1 MKNKIILGL
10 VLLCVMACTVLVFH
24 LIFDE
29 HTKLFYINV
38 ITTCFAEVILLAN
51 IPLLSSEKLLTFKNA
66 ASSTI
71 LDVYAVVLFLW
82 TVVYSAFI
90 EDESGYKTLYIGM
103 LIISVIFI
111 IALGVVELGGN
122 FMQKEEESL
131 QQTAASKKVYL
142 LSLNNYFLDIQEI
155 LSPFSSDWKDD
166 VLRTLKVTLDK
177 IYTIPS
183 EKLERSEMVVSEMNQ
198 RMKEIKGLFS
208 SLPDNADDTQRSQIT
223 RKIDLFKNY
232 ITTIKSS
239 L

>member
-1 MKNKIILGL
+1 MKSKIISGL
-10 VLLCVMACTVLVFH
+10 VLLCVIVCTIVVFH

-38 ITTCFAEVILLAN
+38 ITTCFAEAILLAN
-51 IPLLSSEKLLTFKNA
+51 IPLLSSKRLLTFKNA

-71 LDVYAVVLFLW
+71 LDAYAVVLFLW
-82 TVVYSAFI
+82 TVVCSAFI

-103 LIISVIFI
+103 LIISVIFV

-142 LSLNNYFLDIQEI
+142 LSLTNYFLDIQEI
-155 LSPFSSDWKDD
+155 LSPFHSDWKDD
-166 VLRTLKVTLDK
+166 VLRNLKVTLDK
-177 IYTIPS
+177 ISMIPT
-183 EKLERSEMVVSEMNQ
+183 EKLERNEMVISEMNQ
-198 RMKEIKGLFS
+198 RMEEIKGLFS
-208 SLPDNADDTQRSQIT
+208 SLPDNADDTRRSQIT

-232 ITTIKSS
+232 VTTIKSS

>member
-1 MKNKIILGL
+1 M
-10 VLLCVMACTVLVFH
+10 
-24 LIFDE
+24 
-29 HTKLFYINV
+29 
-38 ITTCFAEVILLAN
+38 
-51 IPLLSSEKLLTFKNA
+51 
-66 ASSTI
+66 
-71 LDVYAVVLFLW
+71 
-82 TVVYSAFI
+82 
-90 EDESGYKTLYIGM
+90 
-103 LIISVIFI
+103 
-111 IALGVVELGGN
+111 
-122 FMQKEEESL
+122 

-155 LSPFSSDWKDD
+155 LSPFSSDWKDN

-198 RMKEIKGLFS
+198 RMEEIKGLFS

>member
-1 MKNKIILGL
+1 MRSKIISGL
-10 VLLCVMACTVLVFH
+10 VLLCVIACTIVVFH

-51 IPLLSSEKLLTFKNA
+51 IPLLSSKRLLTFKNA

-82 TVVYSAFI
+82 TVVCSAFI

-103 LIISVIFI
+103 LIISVIFV

-131 QQTAASKKVYL
+131 QQTAASKKAYL
-142 LSLNNYFLDIQEI
+142 LSLTNYFLDIQEI
-155 LSPFSSDWKDD
+155 LSPFHSDWKDD
-166 VLRTLKVTLDK
+166 VLRNLKVTLDK
-177 IYTIPS
+177 LSMIPT
-183 EKLERSEMVVSEMNQ
+183 EKLERNEMVISEMNQ
-198 RMKEIKGLFS
+198 RMEEIKGLFS
-208 SLPDNADDTQRSQIT
+208 SLPDNADDTRRSQIT

-232 ITTIKSS
+232 VTTIKSS

>member
-103 LIISVIFI
+103 LR
-111 IALGVVELGGN
+111 AWRKLYAKRRREL
-122 FMQKEEESL
+122 
-131 QQTAASKKVYL
+131 AANRS
-142 LSLNNYFLDIQEI
+142 IQESI
-155 LSPFSSDWKDD
+155 SAVFEQLLPGYSRDSLSVQF
-166 VLRTLKVTLDK
+166 
-177 IYTIPS
+177 
-183 EKLERSEMVVSEMNQ
+183 
-198 RMKEIKGLFS
+198 
-208 SLPDNADDTQRSQIT
+208 
-223 RKIDLFKNY
+223 
-232 ITTIKSS
+232 
-239 L
+239 